1 MTQDTGAAYGEVKV
15 PEAECRARYQ
25 LTLRIADFVRGGL
38 YDFDRSRPVTLDT
51 LMNAVQARYADV
63 LAWTSFGKD
72 LSESAARRRALVA
85 YVKAFEDVAKRM
97 RFDVKPLALTGW
109 AEEVEVLGV
118 PNASFDEGDG
128 QEPNTAADALRIARS
143 NRTRAQTRIVLLY
156 LLSSHLPTMGR
167 SSDQNSPPQQAVDA
181 ASKFLW
187 EMLRQFD
194 RHVMMFSIVI
204 GGDEIERCRTE
215 VLENNLSPGYSVMQ
229 YLSQDGVLPGRW
241 LSETE
246 ETFFASLKR

>member
-1 MTQDTGAAYGEVKV
+1 MSEETGAAYGEVRV
-15 PEAECRARYQ
+15 PEAECRARYH
-25 LTLRIADFVRGGL
+25 LTHRIADFVRNGL

-72 LSESAARRRALVA
+72 VSESVARRRALTA
-85 YVKAFEDVAKRM
+85 YAKAFEEVAQRM

-109 AEEVEVLGV
+109 AEEADVLG
-118 PNASFDEGDG
+118 ARDESSQDESRE
-128 QEPNTAADALRIARS
+128 EPNTVTDALRIARD
-143 NRTRAQTRIVLLY
+143 NRARAQTRIVLLY
-156 LLSSHLPTMGR
+156 LLSSHLPTSSR
-167 SSDQNSPPQQAVDA
+167 SADLSSPAQQSVDA

-194 RHVMMFSIVI
+194 RHVLMFSIVI
-204 GGDEIERCRTE
+204 GGEEIERCRTE
-215 VLENNLSPGYSVMQ
+215 VLENNLCPGYSVMQ

-241 LSETE
+241 LSGTE